1 MNILQINLSQYSQTG
16 GTGIAMHR
24 LHTSLN
30 KSGHK
35 SKIFCLVPESTDPE
49 VIYFDRTL
57 PVKAL
62 EKMLLLLETELGLH
76 DTGRLI
82 STINI
87 RERQSYKEASVINMH
102 CLHGAFISYLG
113 LPWLTQK
120 PTVYTIHDMW
130 AFSGHCH
137 YSYDCDKWKTGCV
150 QCPYLNLPTV
160 VKRDNSHIEWKL
172 KNWAYSHSN
181 LHIVTPSKW
190 MYNQAKESMLNRHQ
204 IHHIPYGIDLEVYRP
219 LDKDN
224 CRSMLGVKTGK
235 KVVLFNAAKL
245 GDFRKGGDLL
255 LAALDKLSPS
265 LKAEILLLVMGEDSL
280 PRQLD
285 IETINFGFV
294 SDESKKAIIYAAA
307 DIFIF
312 PTRADNSPLV
322 LYESLA
328 CSTPVVSF
336 DVGGVSD
343 LVRPGITGLL
353 ARSENIE
360 QLHDCI
366 VELLEDE
373 AKRSSMSLKCREVAQ
388 EYSMEL
394 YTQRHIELYQEV
406 IKERAVQPIAN

>member
-1 MNILQINLSQYSQTG
+1 MNVLQITLSEYSQTG

-24 LHTSLN
+24 LHTSLK
-30 KSGHK
+30 KSGYQ
-35 SKIFCLVPESTDPE
+35 SKIFCLIPELEDPE
-49 VIYFDRTL
+49 VIYFDRTP

-62 EKMLLLLETELGLH
+62 EKMVLLLESELGLY
-76 DTGRLI
+76 DTGRII

-87 RERQSYKEASVINMH
+87 TRRQCYKEASIIHMH
-102 CLHGAFISYLG
+102 CLHGGFISYLG
-113 LPWLTQK
+113 LPWLTSK
-120 PTVYTIHDMW
+120 PAVYTIHDMW

-137 YSYDCDKWKTGCV
+137 YSYNCDKWKTGCGK
-150 QCPYLNLPTV
+150 CPYLNLPTI

-172 KNWAYSHSN
+172 KNWAYNHSN

-190 MYNQAKESMLNRHQ
+190 MYNQAKESMLNRYQ

-219 LDKDN
+219 LDKDY
-224 CRSMLGVKTGK
+224 CRLVLGVKPGK
-235 KVVLFNAAKL
+235 KVLLFNAVKL

-265 LKAEILLLVMGEDSL
+265 LKAEILLLVMGEDNL

-285 IETINFGFV
+285 IETMNFGFV
-294 SDESKKAIIYAAA
+294 SSESKKATIYAAA

-328 CSTPVVSF
+328 CGTPVVSF

-353 ARSENIE
+353 ALSQNIE
-360 QLHDCI
+360 QLHNCI

-373 AKRSSMSLKCREVAQ
+373 VKRSKMSLKCREVAQ

-394 YTQRHIELYQEV
+394 YTKRHRDLYQEV